1 MSESVAAER
10 TTERNASASRG
21 ALLDAATALLSER
34 TTVDLSLTEI
44 ARRSGL
50 NAALVKYYFGNK
62 EGLLLAVLER
72 DAERAMAALDHL
84 VAMDATAE
92 RKLRIHISGIINA
105 YFRAPYLN
113 RLIHFMIVRGDESS
127 SRRVAE
133 IFVEPMVGAYRRIVD
148 QGVAEGR
155 FQDVDP
161 GLLYYS
167 VVGASEHLFY
177 ASYSLPITLGATS
190 ITEDIKQRYIRHVT
204 DLCLSGV
211 LVDGAIANG

>member
-1 MSESVAAER
+1 MSESVIIER
-10 TTERNASASRG
+10 PGDRGLASRG
-21 ALLDAATALLSER
+21 ALLDAASALLSER

-62 EGLLLAVLER
+62 EGLLLAILER
-72 DAERAMAALDHL
+72 DAERAMAALDQL
-84 VAMDATAE
+84 LAMNTTAE
-92 RKLRIHISGIINA
+92 QKLRIHISGIINA

-113 RLIHFMIVRGDESS
+113 RLIHFMIVRGDEAS

-133 IFVEPMVGAYRRIVD
+133 IFVEPMARAYRRIVD

-167 VVGASEHLFY
+167 VVGASEHMFY
-177 ASYSLPITLGATS
+177 ASYSLPITLGATTIS
-190 ITEDIKQRYIRHVT
+190 EDIKQRYIRHVT
-204 DLCLSGV
+204 DLCLRGV
-211 LVDGAIANG
+211 LVNGVAANG